1 MMTDKNILITG
12 GGTGGHLYPAVAV
25 IDKIGKKYPG
35 TNIFF
40 IGSRK
45 GSGKRLIEAMG
56 IKFYTVRARGL
67 AGGGNPLK
75 KILVYLMFI
84 LELIPGFFK
93 SLLILRKNNIQMV
106 LGMGGYICTPVL
118 LASIVSKT
126 RFSLHEQNFIP
137 GRLNRLF
144 SGRARYFFTSFKDTE
159 KYLKP
164 GNGEKIFSGN
174 PVRQSIK
181 KIKELKPDYK
191 KWGLVKGKFT
201 IAAFGG
207 SQGAMRLNE
216 YILELGKLKSP
227 GPGIQ
232 VLLITGTR
240 FYDSIMEKLQGMD
253 YKKDITI
260 KVFPYIDEIEQ
271 IYRMTDLIIS
281 RAGANT
287 VFEITAVGIPS
298 ILIPYP
304 FAIDDHQTYNA
315 RYLEQQGRAI
325 LIKEK
330 DLKPGLLEEKIKY
343 LLKDNMKEY
352 KRMRDSEPLI
362 TSMDS
367 AGIISE
373 KLMGDIFE
381 K

>member
-25 IDKIGKKYPG
+25 IEEIRKKYPG
-35 TNIFF
+35 TNIVF

-56 IKFYTVRARGL
+56 IKFYAVRARGL
-67 AGGGNPLK
+67 AGGGNRLK
-75 KILVYLMFI
+75 KILVYLMF
-84 LELIPGFFK
+84 LMELIPGFFR
-93 SLLILRKNNIQMV
+93 SFYILRKNRIRMV
-106 LGMGGYICTPVL
+106 LGMGGYICAPVL
-118 LASIVSKT
+118 LASIFSGT
-126 RFSLHEQNFIP
+126 PFSLHEQNFIP
-137 GRLNRLF
+137 GRLNRQF
-144 SGRARYFFTSFKDTE
+144 SGMARYFFTSFEDTE
-159 KYLKP
+159 KYLKQ
-164 GNGEKIFSGN
+164 GSGEKVFSGN
-174 PVRQSIK
+174 PVRESIK
-181 KIKELKPDYK
+181 KITEIVPDYK
-191 KWGLVKGKFT
+191 KWGLSEGLFT
-201 IAAFGG
+201 ITAFGG

-216 YILELGKLKSP
+216 YILELAKLKARRT
-227 GPGIQ
+227 GIQ

-240 FYDSIMEKLQGMD
+240 FYDSILEKIESVDNKEDMA
-253 YKKDITI
+253 I
-260 KVFPYIDEIEQ
+260 KVFPYIDKIEE
-271 IYRMTDLIIS
+271 IYRITDLIIA

-287 VFEITAVGIPS
+287 VFEVTAAGIPS

-343 LLKDNMKEY
+343 LLKDNMKIY
-352 KRMRDSEPLI
+352 NRMKDLKPPV

-373 KLMGDIFE
+373 KLMEDMFE

>member
-1 MMTDKNILITG
+1 MNDKNILITG

-25 IDKIGKKYPG
+25 IEKIRKKYPG
-35 TNIFF
+35 TDIFF

-67 AGGGNPLK
+67 AGGGNQIK
-75 KILVYLMFI
+75 KILAYLMFL
-84 LELIPGFFK
+84 LELIPGFIK
-93 SLLILRKNNIQMV
+93 SLSILRKNNIKMV
-106 LGMGGYICTPVL
+106 LGMGGYICAPVL
-118 LASIVSKT
+118 LASIVSRT
-126 RFSLHEQNFIP
+126 RFALHEQNFIP

-144 SGRARYFFTSFKDTE
+144 SSRSSYFFTSFEETE

-164 GNGEKIFSGN
+164 GSGEKVFSGN
-174 PVRQSIK
+174 PVRKSIK
-181 KIKELKPDYK
+181 KIKELKPEYK
-191 KWGLVKGKFT
+191 KWGLVEGKFT
-201 IAAFGG
+201 ITAFGG

-216 YILELGKLKSP
+216 YILELGKLKVL
-227 GPGIQ
+227 GTGVQ

-240 FYDSIMEKLQGMD
+240 FYNSIMEKIQGMD
-253 YKKDITI
+253 YKKDIAI

-271 IYRMTDLIIS
+271 IYRITDLIIA

-287 VFEITAVGIPS
+287 VFEITAAGIPS

-330 DLKPGLLEEKIKY
+330 DLRPGLLEEKIKY
-343 LLKDNMKEY
+343 LLEDNKKIY
-352 KRMRDSEPLI
+352 NRMRDAEPLI

-367 AGIISE
+367 VGIISE
-373 KLMGDIFE
+373 KLMEDMLE
-381 K
+381 KK